1 MSDPL
6 QDIRQLFDLNL
17 DTFKA
22 IVDGF
27 KAEYES
33 GLNTASAAGLA
44 TMIPSYVTTLPTGKE
59 KGTYLALDLGGSTL
73 RVSAVELLGDCNVK
87 VTEIRRDIAP
97 HDPLRTSGATTFFD
111 WIVDTIAELILKIG
125 YDTAHADEPLS
136 LGVCWSFPVD
146 QTSVSAGKILRMG
159 KGFTIEGVEGYDLAA
174 LFLEAFQRKNVNVK
188 VTALLNDTVGTLVAH
203 AYTNPD
209 TRVGFIY
216 GTGVNAAYPELVS
229 RMVKLKDQQSSYE
242 EGTTMLVNTEIDIFG
257 SDAYLPLNKFD
268 RQLDANHSQPDFQLY
283 EKMMS
288 GACIGELVRLA
299 ALELIEKSQLF
310 SGHCPTQFAVALE
323 FGTSVTSAIEG
334 RLDSSAEAR
343 FEHFKE
349 HFTFEDG
356 YTIELN
362 DLEIFTGLCQIVS
375 DRAARLAAAA
385 MASLIEQQDDLINGI
400 GPIVIGVNGSTYEK
414 YPNMHD
420 RILSSLKTWFGPQV
434 SERIQ
439 LEVAT
444 DGGSIGGAL
453 IAMLA
458 EKEEK
463 KKASTKKAIPAKK
476 TLPSTSRAAP
486 VSKPASP
493 SFFGCL
499 FAWLAPLKAK
509 RDHVSD
515 VDETIGIKS
524 QEKI

>member
-1 MSDPL
+1 MTDPL
-6 QDIRQLFDLNL
+6 QTIRQAFDLNH

-33 GLNTASAAGLA
+33 GLDTASAAGLA

-87 VTEIRRDIAP
+87 VTEIRRHIAP
-97 HDPLRTSGATTFFD
+97 NDPLRTSGATTFFD
-111 WIVDTIAELILKIG
+111 WIVDAIAELIEKIG
-125 YDTAHADEPLS
+125 YDTKHAEGPLS

-146 QTSVSAGKILRMG
+146 QTSVSGGKILRMG
-159 KGFTIEGVEGYDLAA
+159 KGFTIEGVEGYDLSA

-209 TRVGFIY
+209 ARVGFIY

-229 RMVKLKDQQSSYE
+229 RMVKLKDQHHKYA

-268 RQLDANHSQPDFQLY
+268 RELDANHSQPDFQLF

-288 GACIGELVRLA
+288 GACIGELVRLSA
-299 ALELIEKSQLF
+299 IELIKEGHLF
-310 SGHCPTQFAVALE
+310 NGHRPAEFGIAME
-323 FGTSVTSAIEG
+323 FGTSVTSDIEG
-334 RLDSSAEAR
+334 HLDNPTETR
-343 FEHFKE
+343 FEHLKE
-349 HFTFEDG
+349 IFTFEDG
-356 YTIELN
+356 YTVELQ
-362 DLEIFTGLCQIVS
+362 DLQVFTELCQIIS
-375 DRAARLAAAA
+375 NRAARLAGAS
-385 MASLIEQQDDLINGI
+385 MASLIEQQADLLNGT
-400 GPIVIGVNGSTYEK
+400 GPIILGVNGSTYEK
-414 YPNMHD
+414 YPNMHE
-420 RILSSLKTWFGPQV
+420 RILESLVSWFGPEV
-434 SERIQ
+434 GARIR
-439 LEVAT
+439 LELAT

-463 KKASTKKAIPAKK
+463 KKVSPPKV
-476 TLPSTSRAAP
+476 AAP
-486 VSKPASP
+486 ARAVPNNKPPTP
-493 SFFGCL
+493 SLFGCL
-499 FAWLAPLKAK
+499 FGWLGPMKNK
-509 RDHVSD
+509 
-515 VDETIGIKS
+515 TGTT
-524 QEKI
+524 QEK

>member
-6 QDIRQLFDLNL
+6 LTIRKAFDLNH

-59 KGTYLALDLGGSTL
+59 EGTYLALDLGGSTL

-87 VTEIRRDIAP
+87 VTEIRRHIAP
-97 HDPLRTSGATTFFD
+97 NDPLRTSGATTFFD
-111 WIVDTIAELILKIG
+111 WIVDAIAELIVKIG
-125 YDTAHADEPLS
+125 YDTVHADGPLS

-159 KGFTIEGVEGYDLAA
+159 KGFTIEGVEGYDLST

-209 TRVGFIY
+209 ARVGFIY

-229 RMVKLKDQQSSYE
+229 RMVKL
-242 EGTTMLVNTEIDIFG
+242 EGQHHKYPQGTSMLVNTEIDIFG

-268 RQLDANHSQPDFQLY
+268 SEFNGNHSQPDFQLY

-288 GACIGELVRLA
+288 GACIGELVRL
-299 ALELIEKSQLF
+299 
-310 SGHCPTQFAVALE
+310 
-323 FGTSVTSAIEG
+323 SAIELINENHLFNG
-334 RLDSSAEAR
+334 HRPTEFAIAMEFSTAVPSDIEGHLDDSTEKR

-349 HFTFEDG
+349 LFTFKDSNYTPVEED
-356 YTIELN
+356 L
-362 DLEIFTGLCQIVS
+362 LIFTELCQIVS
-375 DRAARLAAAA
+375 NRAARLAGAA
-385 MASLIEQQDDLINGI
+385 MASLIEQQSDLLSGTK
-400 GPIVIGVNGSTYEK
+400 PIVIGVNGSTYEK
-414 YPNMHD
+414 YPNMHQ
-420 RILSSLKTWFGPQV
+420 RILDSLVTWFG
-434 SERIQ
+434 SETGKRIR
-439 LEVAT
+439 LELAT

-458 EKEEK
+458 EKEEQK
-463 KKASTKKAIPAKK
+463 K
-476 TLPSTSRAAP
+476 LY
-486 VSKPASP
+486 V
-493 SFFGCL
+493 CL
-499 FAWLAPLKAK
+499 Y
-509 RDHVSD
+509 VCNNI
-515 VDETIGIKS
+515 T
-524 QEKI
+524 